1 MYLIWL
7 GLRNLPSIFGLTY
20 SYFVYSNCF
29 TVLDIF
35 NSTSNSHFG
44 YTRIHR
50 IFQKLLSF
58 PPQFRSDFRCK
69 IPPNI
74 LFIVLLSI
82 PFPISIYPSSLI
94 EEFCTFILPFS
105 WINFCVRMTARSLRF
120 PTILYSPTSRHRY
133 VIRNIVL
140 WRFKIMVFSRK
151 RFFRGFFHGES
162 KNVRFLLLHF
172 LIYWLLLPTTY
183 QSKCGV
189 YDDVTDYMNVF
200 EFSTSSE
207 NSTRNLHA
215 RTYTA

>member
-1 MYLIWL
+1 
-7 GLRNLPSIFGLTY
+7 
-20 SYFVYSNCF
+20 
-29 TVLDIF
+29 
-35 NSTSNSHFG
+35 
-44 YTRIHR
+44 
-50 IFQKLLSF
+50 
-58 PPQFRSDFRCK
+58 
-69 IPPNI
+69 
-74 LFIVLLSI
+74 
-82 PFPISIYPSSLI
+82 
-94 EEFCTFILPFS
+94 
-105 WINFCVRMTARSLRF
+105 MTARSLRF

-215 RTYTA
+215 RTYTAQLLGRRDSPRIPFVKFMNFGVYDDEGCDQKDFVLFDDSPVFGHKRGQVNSGCYSKSFIFNFFLRILTNHDSTFIIIVAVKPLNFFLAHRHRRSVV